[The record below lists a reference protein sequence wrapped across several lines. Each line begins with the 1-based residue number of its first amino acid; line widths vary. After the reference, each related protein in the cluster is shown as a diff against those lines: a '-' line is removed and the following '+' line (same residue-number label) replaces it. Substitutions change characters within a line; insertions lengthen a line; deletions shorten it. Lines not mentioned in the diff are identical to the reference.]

1 MMRSV
6 SVGIDRMALNTAR
19 YVLPLTE
26 LAKARG
32 IDPQKFL
39 QGLGQHQMSV
49 PPPDEDIVTL
59 GAEAARVVLQD
70 QDISNIEM
78 LLFATESGIDQS
90 KAAGL
95 YVHELLKLP
104 ERCRIVELKQACYGG
119 TVGLQFA
126 MNYLQSFPDKKVLLI
141 ASDIARYGLGSVG
154 ESSQGCGAVAMLLSA
169 NPSLIRIDPIA
180 GIAAESTMDFWRP
193 NYRDEALVE
202 GKYSSKLYL
211 NMLEKTWH
219 DYSTRAN
226 LSFQE
231 HDFFCY
237 HAPIPRL
244 VDKAH
249 HYLMRLNHISGSE
262 EVAAQAVS
270 DSLCYSRKT
279 GNCYTASLY
288 VTLISL
294 LEQHSSNLA
303 GKRIGFYSY
312 GSGSVAEF
320 FSGVVMPHYQN
331 HLFKSHHESLL
342 ANRTVITHEQYA
354 YFYQFALPKDG
365 SHLEIPKQNTG
376 FYRLSKVAE
385 HKRVYAEASCE

>member
-1 MMRSV
+1 MKV
-6 SVGIDRMALNTAR
+6 IEVGIDRIALNTSR
-19 YVLPLTE
+19 YVLSLTE
-26 LAKARG
+26 LAHARG

-59 GAEAARVVLQD
+59 GAQAARVVLQD
-70 QDISNIEM
+70 QDISTIEM

-104 ERCRIVELKQACYGG
+104 ERCRVVELKQACYSG
-119 TVGLQFA
+119 TLGLQLA
-126 MNYLQSFPDKKVLLI
+126 MNYLRSFPNKKVLLI
-141 ASDIARYGLGSVG
+141 ASDIARYGLGSAG

-169 NPSLIRIDPIA
+169 NPRLIRIDPES

-211 NMLEKTWH
+211 TMLEKTWR
-219 DYSTRAN
+219 DYSNRTK
-226 LSFQE
+226 LSFQD

-237 HAPIPRL
+237 HSPIPRL

-249 HYLMRLNHISGSE
+249 HYLMRVNQIEGTE
-262 EVAAQAVS
+262 EVASQAVS

-288 VTLISL
+288 VSLISL
-294 LEQHSSNLA
+294 LEQNQNHLT

-320 FSGVVMPHYQN
+320 FSGQVMPEYQKY
-331 HLFKSHHESLL
+331 LFKSEHELML
-342 ANRTVITHEQYA
+342 ANRLLLTYEQYA
-354 YFYQFALPKDG
+354 QFYQFALPKDG
-365 SHLEIPKQNTG
+365 SHLEIPKHETG
-376 FYRLSKVAE
+376 SFRLSKIAE
-385 HKRVYAEASCE
+385 HKRIYAEASCE